1 MTASMDLSSL
11 TLHDTLVALEARQFS
26 TVELIRA
33 TLERM
38 LETEETL
45 HAFVDVHARDAME
58 HAMIA
63 DRRRQI
69 PRPAPPLLGIPL
81 GIKDIFDI
89 AGKPTRCNSA
99 LREDAPVAVRDA
111 DAVHAWRRDGAIL
124 IGKTVTQEFAAG
136 IVSAPARNPWDPERI
151 PGGSSGG
158 SAAAVAAGT
167 CLGALGS
174 DTGGSI
180 RIPASV
186 TGTVGLKPTYG
197 RIGTSGTYPL
207 SASLDTVGPI
217 ARTVPDAALLFL
229 SLANRTKEIPEA
241 VSRLQHADGSL
252 AGRRIGVLTTF
263 FQERLQP
270 DVATAFDQALK
281 TLEQLGAEI
290 IECEWSGANA
300 ARAAAMVISR
310 VESAAVHRDA
320 LRATPDLMGEDLRTR
335 LEVGAI
341 LPADAYLRARQ
352 AREAVTRS
360 IAEVY
365 TSQRLDAIVTPT
377 LPTTAP
383 RADDLR
389 VCYADGT
396 EEPAGTALTRLTAP
410 WNTTGQPVISVPC
423 GFDAKTL
430 PIGLSFVGRPDAE
443 LDLCA
448 LARAYEQATGWHTR
462 RPTVATPDA

>member
-1 MTASMDLSSL
+1 MTSLDLASL
-11 TLHDTLVALEARQFS
+11 TLHNALVALEAREFS
-26 TVELIRA
+26 TVELVQA

-38 LETEETL
+38 LETEDTL
-45 HAFVDVHARDAME
+45 HAYVDVHARDAMQQ
-58 HAMIA
+58 AMVA

-81 GIKDIFDI
+81 GIKDIFDV

-99 LREDAPVAVRDA
+99 LREGAPVAVRDA

-136 IVSAPARNPWDPERI
+136 IVSAPARNPWNPERI

-158 SAAAVAAGT
+158 SAASVAAGT

-180 RIPASV
+180 RIPAAV

-197 RIGTSGTYPL
+197 RISTSGAFPL

-217 ARTVPDAALLFL
+217 ARTALDAAVLYL
-229 SLANRTKEIPEA
+229 SLANRTKQIPA
-241 VSRLQHADGSL
+241 TVSRLQETGDSL
-252 AGRRIGVLTTF
+252 AGRRIGILTTY

-270 DVATAFDQALK
+270 DVAKAFEQART

-290 IECEWSGANA
+290 IECEWSDANA

-320 LRATPDLMGEDLRTR
+320 LRASSDLMGEDLRVR

-341 LPADAYLRARQ
+341 LPADTYLRARR

-360 IAEVY
+360 IAQIY
-365 TSQRLDAIVTPT
+365 DGQRLDAILAPT
-377 LPTTAP
+377 LPATAP

-389 VCYADGT
+389 VCYSDGT
-396 EEPAGTALTRLTAP
+396 EETAGTALTRLTMP
-410 WNTTGQPVISVPC
+410 WNATGQPVISVPC
-423 GFDAKTL
+423 GFDADTL

-448 LARAYEQATGWHTR
+448 LAHVYERATEWHTR
-462 RPTVATPDA
+462 RPPVAGYGL